1 MYRPP
6 ESIIEFRLSRAFAAK
21 RLRQLARTSGLVERR
36 RKLDAAAL
44 FWALTLGFA
53 VNDRSIEALR
63 QSYLRCVGGELTLTY
78 ASFHGWFGAPLTAFL
93 HEVLAHAFDD
103 ISQSNP
109 RFDGRLA
116 RFRDV
121 LIPDT
126 TVVTLY
132 RSLAE
137 KFPGSGDDHAGGKLH
152 VVESVSTELPAQFS
166 ITDARTHESTQLSTD
181 RWPSGSLLL
190 YDQRAF
196 RLPHDGPD
204 RHQ

>member
-6 ESIIEFRLSRAFAAK
+6 ESIIEFRLSRAFPAE
-21 RLRQLARTSGLVERR
+21 RLRQLARTLRLVERR

-44 FWALTLGFA
+44 FWALTLGVA
-53 VNDRSIEALR
+53 VDDRSIEALR

-93 HEVLAHAFDD
+93 HEVLAHAFDN

-109 RFDGRLA
+109 HFDGRLA
-116 RFRDV
+116 RFHDV

-132 RSLAE
+132 RSLIGS
-137 KFPGSGDDHAGGKLH
+137 FPGSSEDHAEAKLH
-152 VVESVSTELPAQFS
+152 VVESASTGLPTQFS
-166 ITDARTHESTQLSTD
+166 ITDARTVVADAGLV
-181 RWPSGSLLL
+181 
-190 YDQRAF
+190 
-196 RLPHDGPD
+196 GPAAPVGGD
-204 RHQ
+204 M

>member
-6 ESIIEFRLSRAFAAK
+6 ESIIEFRLSRAFPAE
-21 RLRQLARTSGLVERR
+21 RSRQLARTSGLVERR
-36 RKLDAAAL
+36 RKLDAVAL

-63 QSYLRCVGGELTLTY
+63 QSYLRCVGGELTLIY
-78 ASFHGWFGAPLTAFL
+78 ASFHGWFGASLTAFL
-93 HEVLAHAFDD
+93 REVLAHAFDD

-116 RFRDV
+116 RFHDV

-132 RSLAE
+132 RSLI
-137 KFPGSGDDHAGGKLH
+137 GSFR
-152 VVESVSTELPAQFS
+152 VR
-166 ITDARTHESTQLSTD
+166 ARTTLERNSTSSSRSRRAYRRSSRLPMPAPTRARSS
-181 RWPSGSLLL
+181 RLVSGSPG
-190 YDQRAF
+190 RSCCTIRGF
-196 RLPHDGPD
+196 STTGR
-204 RHQ
+204 

>member
-6 ESIIEFRLSRAFAAK
+6 EPIIEFRLSRAFPAK
-21 RLRQLARTSGLVERR
+21 RLCQLARTSGLVERR

-53 VNDRSIEALR
+53 VDDRSIEALR

-78 ASFHGWFGAPLTAFL
+78 ASCHGWFGAPLTAFL

-109 RFDGRLA
+109 HFDGRLA
-116 RFRDV
+116 RFHDV

-132 RSLAE
+132 RSLI
-137 KFPGSGDDHAGGKLH
+137 GSFR
-152 VVESVSTELPAQFS
+152 VR
-166 ITDARTHESTQLSTD
+166 ARTTLERNSTSSSRSRRAYRRSSRLPMQALTRVRSF
-181 RWPSGSLLL
+181 RRASGSPGHSCCTI
-190 YDQRAF
+190 RGF
-196 RLPHDGPD
+196 STTGR
-204 RHQ
+204 RT